1 MSVAFRNVDVADG
14 APVEEWP
21 YEAIVTAIERGSLAD
36 WLPITR
42 AIRRSPW
49 GIVARQVQ
57 DYLGYA
63 QPYGVGPLLAR
74 AVARAR
80 RDQEREERAEVA
92 AKVGAYIAGSGLRR
106 EAFAR
111 EIGTSP
117 SRLSTYASGKVV
129 PSAALLL
136 RMARVA
142 GADCQC
148 VDPGPV
154 SDRRATAATG

>member
-1 MSVAFRNVDVADG
+1 VSVVFRNVDVAPD

-21 YEAIVTAIERGSLAD
+21 HEAIVTAIERGSLTE
-36 WLPITR
+36 WVPIAR

-49 GIVARQVQ
+49 GVVARQVQ

-63 QPYGVGPLLAR
+63 RPYGVGPLLAR
-74 AVARAR
+74 AIDRAR
-80 RDQEREERAEVA
+80 RDRARDERAEVA
-92 AKVGAYIAGSGLRR
+92 AMVGAHIAGSGLSR

-111 EIGTSP
+111 EIGTSA
-117 SRLSTYASGKVV
+117 SRLSTYESGKVV

-142 GADCQC
+142 GADR
-148 VDPGPV
+148 V
-154 SDRRATAATG
+154 SGWHA